1 MTWKPPAITHKGTD
15 WTPYI
20 KQWGELVYWSVPK
33 TQFDFQNFLDHFEK
47 EPFAAEPRQKNA
59 ADFFRMAIAVLAP
72 LTPQQRSVVNDWPTL
87 RKLIDEN
94 YFTQEAV
101 RARRKEKKL
110 AARAMKAERKPKTE
124 KTPELNLEP
133 TTEVSKTPLGRFRKR
148 ATS

>member
-20 KQWGELVYWSVPK
+20 KQYGDSCAWLRELI
-33 TQFDFQNFLDHFEK
+33 DFSAFMDRFK
-47 EPFAAEPRQKNA
+47 DEPFTSEPRQKNA
-59 ADFFRMAIAVLAP
+59 RDFFDMAISVLAP
-72 LTPQQRSVVNDWPTL
+72 LTPQQRSVVNDWTTL
-87 RKLIDEN
+87 RKLIDEK

-133 TTEVSKTPLGRFRKR
+133 TAEVSKTPLGRFRKR

>member
-72 LTPQQRSVVNDWPTL
+72 LTPQQRSIVNDWTTL
-87 RKLIDEN
+87 RKLIDEK

-101 RARRKEKKL
+101 RARRSG
-110 AARAMKAERKPKTE
+110 RGVRKR
-124 KTPELNLEP
+124 NWR
-133 TTEVSKTPLGRFRKR
+133 LGR
-148 ATS
+148 